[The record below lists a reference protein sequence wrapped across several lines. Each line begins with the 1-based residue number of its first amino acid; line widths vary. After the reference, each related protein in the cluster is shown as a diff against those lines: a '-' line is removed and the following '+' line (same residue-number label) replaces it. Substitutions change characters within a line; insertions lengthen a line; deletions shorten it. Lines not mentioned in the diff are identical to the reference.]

1 MIRVSPTYSK
11 ETMMNELFLAM
22 AEERRLKAEREA
34 RTTGGHRVLRE
45 PVLLSPTWGQ
55 RLAQVLGHGPK
66 LRI

>member
-1 MIRVSPTYSK
+1 MFRVNPTYSK

-34 RTTGGHRVLRE
+34 RTTGGRRVPPQ

-55 RLAQVLGHGPK
+55 RLFQVLGYVPK

>member
-1 MIRVSPTYSK
+1 
-11 ETMMNELFLAM
+11 MNELFLAM

-34 RTTGGHRVLRE
+34 RTTGGRRVPPQ

-55 RLAQVLGHGPK
+55 RLFQVLGYVPK